1 MKKSI
6 ALVAFLGS
14 ALFSGVA
21 FGQTKAASQM
31 SVDLTVN
38 LHPMISIQI
47 DGSNIV
53 DNTGEILTS
62 DGKQFEGGK
71 VTEGTPV
78 DSKSE
83 VVIDYKTAND
93 YLNGK
98 GTMKKN
104 HLKLF
109 STGIYEVAVKAD
121 DLVTDA
127 GKTMGANNFK
137 IEAFDAVSG
146 SPKGTVTLANIDGIL
161 ISGVA
166 GKEQILAIAN
176 NNGIKLEESTF

>member
-1 MKKSI
+1 
-6 ALVAFLGS
+6 
-14 ALFSGVA
+14 
-21 FGQTKAASQM
+21 M

-62 DGKQFEGGK
+62 DGKQIEGGK

-109 STGIYEVAVKAD
+109 STGFYEVAVKAN

-127 GKTMGANNFK
+127 GIKMGANNFK

-146 SPKGTVTLANIDGIL
+146 SPVGTVTLASTDGKL

-166 GKEQILAIAN
+166 GKEQLYNINYQGAGVNTFIEN
-176 NNGIKLEESTF
+176 IIDNKLTTYTTNVIYSISVK